1 MGFAEYLHT
10 VRKLNN
16 MGRWATEFMHRR
28 ATVSE
33 HSFFVA
39 QIGQMLGVIEERH
52 GNAVN
57 WRKLFFRLI
66 NHDVIESMMGDII
79 STTKHKNP
87 EIRSMV
93 ERIER
98 ELAEEMIHG
107 LDSRYQDI
115 YREILFEGKDE
126 TLEGRILR
134 DADRIDALI
143 ECLYEVKLC
152 NYNPFREKYGIILGK
167 LRQSD
172 LVSTRYFIENILPE
186 LTAKAEIQT

>member
-1 MGFAEYLHT
+1 MGFAAYLHT

-28 ATVSE
+28 TTVSE

-39 QIGQMLGVIEERH
+39 QIGQMLGVIEEQH
-52 GNAVN
+52 GNTVN
-57 WRKLFFRLI
+57 WHQLLSRLI
-66 NHDVIESMMGDII
+66 NHDVVESMTGDII

-93 ERIER
+93 EKIEE
-98 ELAEEMIHG
+98 ELAEELIHR
-107 LDSRYQDI
+107 LDRRYRDI
-115 YREILFEGKDE
+115 YREILFAGKDA

-134 DADRIDALI
+134 DADRIDALM

-152 NYNPFREKYGIILGK
+152 NFNPFREKYRHILRK

-172 LVSTRYFIENILPE
+172 LVSTGYFIKNILPE
-186 LTAKAEIQT
+186 LSARAEIDT

>member
-1 MGFAEYLHT
+1 MGFADYLHT

-39 QIGQMLGVIEERH
+39 QIGQMLGVIEEQH

-66 NHDVIESMMGDII
+66 NHDVTESMTGDII

-93 ERIER
+93 ERIEE

-126 TLEGRILR
+126 TLEGRVLR

-152 NYNPFREKYGIILGK
+152 NFNPFREKYGIILEK

-186 LTAKAEIQT
+186 LTAKAEIET